1 MQMQGWIAGQGWV
14 AAESLVGQLTVSQ
27 PAAPT
32 VQPGEPQPAPPT
44 APQTPAAP
52 GTGNPAGSVQVT
64 GLQVR
69 IVRDD
74 GQVLQRILPVKD

>member
-1 MQMQGWIAGQGWV
+1 
-14 AAESLVGQLTVSQ
+14 L
-27 PAAPT
+27 
-32 VQPGEPQPAPPT
+32 
-44 APQTPAAP
+44 
-52 GTGNPAGSVQVT
+52 VQVT

>member
-1 MQMQGWIAGQGWV
+1 
-14 AAESLVGQLTVSQ
+14 
-27 PAAPT
+27 

-52 GTGNPAGSVQVT
+52 GTGNPTGLVQVT

>member
-1 MQMQGWIAGQGWV
+1 MQLQGWIAGQGWV
-14 AAESLVGQLTVSQ
+14 AAESLVGQLTVAA
-27 PAAPT
+27 PAQPT
-32 VQPGEPQPAPPT
+32 VQPGEPP
-44 APQTPAAP
+44 PAAQTAAGP
-52 GTGNPAGSVQVT
+52 GAGSTAGSVQVT

>member
-1 MQMQGWIAGQGWV
+1 V
-14 AAESLVGQLTVSQ
+14 
-27 PAAPT
+27 
-32 VQPGEPQPAPPT
+32 PGA
-44 APQTPAAP
+44 
-52 GTGNPAGSVQVT
+52 GNPAGPAQVT